1 MATTVINR
9 LWSSTYLNQTA
20 QISSPDHRNEPS
32 LDFSGWKKQFQIPMA
47 LLKFRKSVFVNVNVN
62 NTSMISNGFLFK
74 TVIVSYYNASSSA
87 MVYLL
92 KSSLG
97 V

>member
-1 MATTVINR
+1 
-9 LWSSTYLNQTA
+9 
-20 QISSPDHRNEPS
+20 
-32 LDFSGWKKQFQIPMA
+32 
-47 LLKFRKSVFVNVNVN
+47 
-62 NTSMISNGFLFK
+62 MISNGFLFK